1 MSLRLFAIILLSVF
15 SPSPATDNPQNVMG
29 TLEVLEYADWQ
40 SVLGQHA
47 SDGMPREGFRL
58 YLLASRPVWPDA
70 QWPPRPPAVQIR
82 FNSSNATLSLT
93 SAKKGELAKYFKFA
107 DEPEKGQSLVA
118 ALGVHIAQLLSEES
132 VSRDALALHLAH
144 RSPDGEPQ
152 TRVVEGLEDLSA
164 DTAAW
169 HVFWNSARG
178 VWKEMG
184 VESLHLQ
191 VAVDVVNDWDA
202 YWGCQTG
209 AGLEENKQIA
219 RESSRHL
226 ETVIANCV
234 APHETNYL
242 WARLCDMRT
251 DLACRAFVEALGEVF
266 ITSIEGL
273 EEPPEAV
280 TELLAISGPVA
291 VTTDTDPPDPGP
303 G

>member
-1 MSLRLFAIILLSVF
+1 M
-15 SPSPATDNPQNVMG
+15 
-29 TLEVLEYADWQ
+29 
-40 SVLGQHA
+40 
-47 SDGMPREGFRL
+47 
-58 YLLASRPVWPDA
+58 
-70 QWPPRPPAVQIR
+70 
-82 FNSSNATLSLT
+82 
-93 SAKKGELAKYFKFA
+93 
-107 DEPEKGQSLVA
+107 
-118 ALGVHIAQLLSEES
+118 
-132 VSRDALALHLAH
+132 
-144 RSPDGEPQ
+144 
-152 TRVVEGLEDLSA
+152 SA

-184 VESLHLQ
+184 VEPLHLQ